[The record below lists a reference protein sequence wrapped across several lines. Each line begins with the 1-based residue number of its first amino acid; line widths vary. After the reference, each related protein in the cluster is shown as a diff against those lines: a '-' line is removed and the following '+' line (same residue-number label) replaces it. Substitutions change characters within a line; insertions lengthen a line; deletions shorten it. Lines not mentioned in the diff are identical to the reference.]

1 MWFFTISGLILFIVG
16 GSASTDKTTVL
27 TTTAIYDQMDDSTG
41 VYDVDVGNASDV
53 PEMVTEPAA

>member
-1 MWFFTISGLILFIVG
+1 MWLFTINGLILFIVG

-41 VYDVDVGNASDV
+41 VYDVGNASDT
-53 PEMVTEPAA
+53 PEMVPEPAA